1 MSAAV
6 RAVAL
11 AGVVLLSACQS
22 WAPQPAT
29 STAAAAQAWTLR
41 QAQLETIQ
49 TFNLQ
54 GRAADGRGVKADIY
68 WLQRADQ
75 SFDLRLAGPFGVGAV
90 AISGT
95 PQQVVVRTRDGNFQT
110 ADPEAWMRERLG
122 WAFPVRGLRYWVL
135 GLPIPNSPGQITLDE
150 QGRLAV
156 LTQAG
161 WTLNYSEYQTQAGFD
176 LPRRFEAQQQ
186 DLRLRLVIDRWSE
199 PSDTDAVP

>member
-1 MSAAV
+1 MRTAV
-6 RAVAL
+6 RAAAL
-11 AGVVLLSACQS
+11 CGTVLLGACQS

-29 STAAAAQAWTLR
+29 STPAATGIWQQR
-41 QAQLETIQ
+41 QAQLEDIR
-49 TFNLQ
+49 TFSLQ

-68 WLQRADQ
+68 WQQRADQ

-95 PQQVVVRTRDGNFQT
+95 PQQVVIRTRDGSFET
-110 ADPEAWMRERLG
+110 ADPEAWMRERIG
-122 WAFPVRGLRYWVL
+122 WAFPVGGLRYWVL
-135 GLPIPNSPGQITLDE
+135 GLPIPNNAGQLTLDA

-161 WTLNYSEYQTQAGFD
+161 WTLNYSEYQTQAGLD

-186 DLRLRLVIDRWSE
+186 DLRLRLVIDRWEE
-199 PSDTDAVP
+199 PSEIGSTP